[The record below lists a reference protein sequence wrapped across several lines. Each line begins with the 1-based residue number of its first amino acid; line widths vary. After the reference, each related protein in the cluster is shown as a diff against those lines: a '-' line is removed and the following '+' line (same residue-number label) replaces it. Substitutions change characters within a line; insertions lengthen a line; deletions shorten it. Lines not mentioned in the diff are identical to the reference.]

1 MNSIIDD
8 LQSDPWPVEAGN
20 RPARCVGSAMATAVA
35 MLEAACGQTTRG
47 SRIVTLI
54 GGPATF
60 GPGLI
65 VS

>member
-1 MNSIIDD
+1 
-8 LQSDPWPVEAGN
+8 
-20 RPARCVGSAMATAVA
+20 MATAVA
-35 MLEAACGQTTRG
+35 LLEAACGQSTRG